1 MVKNGGGFFPLF
13 SCALTLMV
21 ALAILLVALTGM
33 AAASKINL
41 VPGDGNVNP
50 GNTTTYQIVM
60 DSAPDGL
67 AGYDMSISLDSP
79 GVAEYDMSMS
89 LDSPGVAEIESVSY
103 PSWVALNQ
111 TGSLPADNVR
121 INAVDLNSQVQSGS
135 TKTPLANI
143 TIKGKNPGTTRINLN
158 IQELDA
164 DGGNPI
170 NAETNN
176 GQLTVEGSGGLGGL
190 DNISAGNISTTYII
204 AALGVALLV
213 IGAFYL
219 LIFRRH

>member
-1 MVKNGGGFFPLF
+1 
-13 SCALTLMV
+13 
-21 ALAILLVALTGM
+21 M

-41 VPGDGNVNP
+41 VPGDGSVDPN
-50 GNTTTYQIVM
+50 NTTTYQIVM

-67 AGYDMSISLDSP
+67 AGYDMSISLDNPS
-79 GVAEYDMSMS
+79 
-89 LDSPGVAEIESVSY
+89 VAEIESVSY
-103 PSWVALNQ
+103 PSWVTLNQ

-121 INAVDLNSQVQSGS
+121 INAVDLNSQIQSGS
-135 TKTPLANI
+135 TKIPLANI
-143 TIKGKNPGTTRINLN
+143 TVKGKNPGTTRINLN
-158 IQELDA
+158 VQELDA

-176 GQLTVEGSGGLGGL
+176 GQLTVGGAGALGGL

>member
-13 SCALTLMV
+13 SCVLTFGV
-21 ALAILLVALTGM
+21 ALVILLVALTGM

-41 VPGDGNVNP
+41 VPGDGSVDPN
-50 GNTTTYQIVM
+50 NTTTYQIVM

-67 AGYDMSISLDSP
+67 AGYDMSISLDNPS
-79 GVAEYDMSMS
+79 
-89 LDSPGVAEIESVSY
+89 VAEIESVSY
-103 PSWVALNQ
+103 PSWVTLNQ

-121 INAVDLNSQVQSGS
+121 INAVDLNSQIQSGS
-135 TKTPLANI
+135 TKIPLANI
-143 TIKGKNPGTTRINLN
+143 TVKGKNPGTTRINLN
-158 IQELDA
+158 VQELDA

-176 GQLTVEGSGGLGGL
+176 GQLTVGGAGALGGL